1 MLPFV
6 LKFADSPVENIHLT
20 GAESQAARANGAVL
34 PDIEVDVQIEFYS
47 REINGVQSAQQL
59 LQGAIEKAYQEFIG
73 FLRTVAHPV
82 QFLPFGLLQQFSTR
96 NYCLIL
102 STARAR
108 ELFELCQMQPDARHT
123 VLQYGGYELTIIAR
137 RQLGDTIGFLVEPKK
152 HALFIRQVREEG
164 TIRFYRSSFMHLTR
178 AAPPAFSL
186 DTREIIQ
193 NVRMELVGQTERAMP
208 IEQLLMFPPGA
219 DAVAVSEGR
228 ITSCPECGGRV
239 KPLGREGHFCLYCD
253 WDDLPVNFPKGTVHK
268 RLTAIE
274 G

>member
-6 LKFADSPVENIHLT
+6 LKFADSPVENIHLMN
-20 GAESQAARANGAVL
+20 ADSQMAQASGAV
-34 PDIEVDVQIEFYS
+34 PPHIEVDVQIPLYS
-47 REINGVQSAQQL
+47 REINGAQTAQQIL
-59 LQGAIEKAYQEFIG
+59 REAIESAYQEFIG

-102 STARAR
+102 SAARAR
-108 ELFELCQMQPDARHT
+108 ELFEICQMQPDARHT

-137 RQLGDTIGFLVEPKK
+137 QQLGDTIGFLVEPKK

-186 DTREIIQ
+186 DAREIIQ
-193 NVRMELVGQTERAMP
+193 NVRLELVGQTERAMP
-208 IEQLLMFPPGA
+208 IEQLLMFPPG
-219 DAVAVSEGR
+219 VEEVSEGR
-228 ITSCPECGGRV
+228 ITACPECGGRV

-268 RLTAIE
+268 RLSALD

>member
-6 LKFADSPVENIHLT
+6 LKFADSPVENVHRMN
-20 GAESQAARANGAVL
+20 AEGQNARGSGAV
-34 PDIEVDVQIEFYS
+34 PSDIEVDVQIELYS
-47 REINGVQSAQQL
+47 REINGAQTAQQI
-59 LQGAIEKAYQEFIG
+59 LQGAIENAYQEFIG
-73 FLRTVAHPV
+73 LLRTVAHPV

-108 ELFELCQMQPDARHT
+108 ELFEICQMQPDARHT

-137 RQLGDTIGFLVEPKK
+137 RQLEDRIGFLVEPKK

-186 DTREIIQ
+186 DTREIMQ
-193 NVRMELVGQTERAMP
+193 NVRLELVGQTERAMP

-219 DAVAVSEGR
+219 EEMSEGR
-228 ITSCPECGGRV
+228 ITACPECGGRV
-239 KPLGREGHFCLYCD
+239 KPLGKEGHFCLYCD
-253 WDDLPVNFPKGTVHK
+253 WDDLPMNFPKETVHK
-268 RLTAIE
+268 RLSALE
-274 G
+274 S